1 MAAAAPPPVPAD
13 FAEYVVRRLPP
24 LEHAA
29 RQLHG
34 DGAAA
39 EALARELLGLVAL
52 HWPRLR
58 AGDAEYH
65 AEPGAAADRYLHRL
79 FEREVRDAAPPYPV
93 RLHLD
98 RTPPPHR
105 GGGTADPADEA
116 AVLWAR
122 GRGTLRRRLLLA
134 GGVAGAAL
142 VAAGI
147 REFAQ
152 RDAGDGATAP
162 LPAPSPESPPPSFDI
177 DLPGVERLP
186 DAGEQAR
193 SPRALVDR
201 LPRELVPP
209 TAPERLPALS
219 ERPVGQALALL
230 VPDRSA
236 AVLALGRDGSWCRI
250 DTVTERVGARLEE
263 GSLSPDGSYA
273 AFTETAGVQVVDL
286 ATGRARSYPRGP
298 LAMTWVAPGLL
309 LLGVDQLMDVATGR
323 LLPVPVDAR
332 DVAAVR
338 RAPGPER
345 PDALVEVLSGSA
357 SGGPAVLRRTEL
369 ATRRRR
375 SFVISGDGVEYL
387 GPFLGTGF
395 TVAGTGGL
403 VARRCVP
410 HDLMVGAGRRAGTAV
425 AVLEP
430 TTGALH
436 RVLAVDEAATGE
448 VRLLGWLDRRRL
460 LLSCTGGRGVPS
472 GLRRRVLAWDLRDGQ
487 LGLVA
492 TAPGTGALSLADLAG
507 AV

>member
-1 MAAAAPPPVPAD
+1 MATAAPPPVPAD
-13 FAEYVVRRLPP
+13 FVEYATRRLPP
-24 LEHAA
+24 LAHAA

-34 DGAAA
+34 DDASA
-39 EALARELLGLVAL
+39 EALARELLVLVAL
-52 HWPRLR
+52 RWTRLR
-58 AGDAEYH
+58 AADEEYH

-79 FEREVRDAAPPYPV
+79 FEREVRDAAPRHRV
-93 RLHLD
+93 RLDLD
-98 RTPPPHR
+98 RAPAER
-105 GGGTADPADEA
+105 WDDLAADPADEA
-116 AVLWAR
+116 AALWTR
-122 GRGTLRRRLLLA
+122 GRALVRRRLLLA
-134 GGVAGAAL
+134 GGIAGAAL
-142 VAAGI
+142 VATGI
-147 REFAQ
+147 REWSRRGEQGELSVRPF
-152 RDAGDGATAP
+152 
-162 LPAPSPESPPPSFDI
+162 PSPRSASPSFVI

-193 SPRALVDR
+193 APRALVDR

-209 TAPERLPALS
+209 VAPESLPALS

-236 AVLALGRDGSWCRI
+236 YVLALGRDGSWCRV
-250 DTVTERVGARLEE
+250 DSVEERVGARLEE

-273 AFTETAGVQVVDL
+273 AFTETAGVRVVDL

-298 LAMTWVAPGLL
+298 LAMSWVAPGLL
-309 LLGVDQLMDVATGR
+309 LLGVDALMDVATGR
-323 LLPVPVDAR
+323 LLPVPLDAR

-345 PDALVEVLSGSA
+345 PESLFEVLSGDA
-357 SGGPAVLRRTEL
+357 SGGPAVLRRTDL

-375 SFVISGDGVEYL
+375 SFVIAGDGAPYL

-395 TVAGTGGL
+395 TVAGAGGL
-403 VARRCVP
+403 VARRCIP
-410 HDLMVGAGRRAGTAV
+410 HGLMAGAAV

-430 TTGALH
+430 ATGALR
-436 RVLAVDEAATGE
+436 RVLAVDEAAAGE

-460 LLSCTGGRGVPS
+460 LLSCTGGQGVPP
-472 GLRRRVLAWDLRDGQ
+472 GLRRRVLAWDLRDGR